1 MRLTLCLEG
10 NTEGRVLASVDMEEI
25 EKQIREEIKKELWEL
40 PNEYSEKLYKI
51 AYEQGRAD
59 KYQEIVSEYMLLTE
73 KQVAEIRTDAIDEC
87 KYKIVDSLEKQLGCK
102 VCSSYEEKYHCSK
115 CKMQEIINLT
125 VDILEQLK
133 EQK

>member
-1 MRLTLCLEG
+1 MGYFEAKDFL
-10 NTEGRVLASVDMEEI
+10 NIDKI
-25 EKQIREEIKKELWEL
+25 
-40 PNEYSEKLYKI
+40 NEFANQK
-51 AYEQGRAD
+51 YEQGRAD
-59 KYQEIVSEYMLLTE
+59 QKEEDNAFFNFEGAWKLE
-73 KQVAEIRTDAIDEC
+73 KKKVRADAIDEC

-133 EQK
+133 EQSK